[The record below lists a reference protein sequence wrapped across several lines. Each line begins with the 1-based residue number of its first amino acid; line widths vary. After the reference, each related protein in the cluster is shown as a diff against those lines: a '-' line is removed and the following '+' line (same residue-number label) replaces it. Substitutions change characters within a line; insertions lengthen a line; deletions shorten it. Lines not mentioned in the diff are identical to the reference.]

1 MKIIVADSIGW
12 FKLDLTL
19 FNNLKIKII
28 KKKKPTYIKKARNIS
43 T

>member
-19 FNNLKIKII
+19 FNNLKLKLL
-28 KKKKPTYIKKARNIS
+28 KKPFH
-43 T
+43 